1 VVTSRLII
9 GSWFTVFILTVS
21 LLVVAHPAP
30 AVDRRLC
37 LQLATYPHRTMF
49 HHVYCTVQISVY
61 YFLSVR
67 TLEQTPLNPSIFV
80 NFSTQRTR
88 FRCICLINRLNLYA
102 VFLCDVL
109 DAVYYWRIVPEVR
122 IPFIAFVL
130 SYALWI
136 ANVYFS
142 YTFIVEG
149 FYDFPS

>member
-1 VVTSRLII
+1 MVTSRLII

-109 DAVYYWRIVPEVR
+109 DAVYYWRCSLLLENSSR
-122 IPFIAFVL
+122 
-130 SYALWI
+130 S
-136 ANVYFS
+136 
-142 YTFIVEG
+142 
-149 FYDFPS
+149 

>member
-1 VVTSRLII
+1 MQFII
-9 GSWFTVFILTVS
+9 G
-21 LLVVAHPAP
+21 
-30 AVDRRLC
+30 
-37 LQLATYPHRTMF
+37 
-49 HHVYCTVQISVY
+49 
-61 YFLSVR
+61 
-67 TLEQTPLNPSIFV
+67 
-80 NFSTQRTR
+80 
-88 FRCICLINRLNLYA
+88 
-102 VFLCDVL
+102 

>member
-1 VVTSRLII
+1 MPYSCATSLMQFII
-9 GSWFTVFILTVS
+9 G
-21 LLVVAHPAP
+21 
-30 AVDRRLC
+30 
-37 LQLATYPHRTMF
+37 
-49 HHVYCTVQISVY
+49 
-61 YFLSVR
+61 
-67 TLEQTPLNPSIFV
+67 
-80 NFSTQRTR
+80 
-88 FRCICLINRLNLYA
+88 
-102 VFLCDVL
+102 